1 MKYDVTGIRDDKRV
15 VISKHPLT
23 QEQAYELVTD
33 AIKSGLY
40 YDVRLSPAIW
50 LTGFSSLNLI
60 YK

>member
-23 QEQAYELVTD
+23 QEQAYELVAD

-40 YDVRLSPAIW
+40 YDVRLSPA
-50 LTGFSSLNLI
+50 N
-60 YK
+60 